1 MMHLKKLSAVCIAV
15 AAVLSSAVSCSSKNK
30 TEEAAPQAD
39 VQDTTAADTSS
50 SESSS
55 SKPKGSMEIVWLS
68 DYDLNPV
75 NGNARSTAL
84 ALFEDVYGGKI
95 NYIHTSVKDRFNTL
109 DSMLAAG
116 EKVDM
121 FPYEADVFPQGVI
134 SERFDALDP
143 YYEDMGMDE
152 GLWDDM
158 SDVIKAFE
166 YKGQHYV
173 IPYSLSEPFL
183 LTYSRKL
190 MQNEGIDDPYALY
203 KAGNWNW
210 DTFMQMMDKFIAN
223 QPDAQRYGI
232 NGWFGEAA
240 LCSANATAVKYDG
253 SSFTNNINSTE
264 LEKAE
269 NFMHDIAAKG
279 LYSNT
284 WKGNFPSDF
293 NTLFYAM
300 DDWALADS
308 NKANPE
314 ADLMAVP
321 FPKAP
326 DADKYYGSC
335 KFNARM
341 LVKNSSCGSAVAAYI
356 KCERI
361 AATDEKLRAAA
372 KEAALKQNITAEQY
386 DAIQEYLSPANITP
400 VFDFGC
406 GMGEK
411 MYGAGNYNYES
422 RGVID
427 NLTSVLLEGGAPVD
441 SWEALRGAMSGIIDG
456 EIAKYN

>member
-1 MMHLKKLSAVCIAV
+1 
-15 AAVLSSAVSCSSKNK
+15 
-30 TEEAAPQAD
+30 
-39 VQDTTAADTSS
+39 
-50 SESSS
+50 
-55 SKPKGSMEIVWLS
+55 
-68 DYDLNPV
+68 
-75 NGNARSTAL
+75 
-84 ALFEDVYGGKI
+84 
-95 NYIHTSVKDRFNTL
+95 
-109 DSMLAAG
+109 
-116 EKVDM
+116 
-121 FPYEADVFPQGVI
+121 
-134 SERFDALDP
+134 
-143 YYEDMGMDE
+143 
-152 GLWDDM
+152 
-158 SDVIKAFE
+158 
-166 YKGQHYV
+166 
-173 IPYSLSEPFL
+173 
-183 LTYSRKL
+183 
-190 MQNEGIDDPYALY
+190 MQSEGIDDPYTLY

-210 DTFMQMMDKFIAN
+210 DTFMQMMDKFKAN
-223 QPDAQRYGI
+223 QPNAPRYGI
-232 NGWFGEAA
+232 SGWFGEAA
-240 LCSANATAVKYDG
+240 LCSANATSVKYDG
-253 SSFTNNINSTE
+253 SRFTNNINSTE

-269 NFMHDIAAKG
+269 NFMHDIASKG
-279 LYSNT
+279 LYNST

-300 DDWALADS
+300 DDWALAAS

-314 ADLMAVP
+314 ADLMVVP

-341 LVKNSSCGSAVAAYI
+341 LVKGSSCGSAVAAYI

-361 AATDEKLRAAA
+361 AVTDEKLRAAA
-372 KEAALKQNITAEQY
+372 MEAALKQNITAEQY
-386 DAIQEYLSPANITP
+386 NAIQEYLSSANITP

-427 NLTSVLLEGGAPVD
+427 NLTSVLLEGGAPVN